1 MSPWNGLKE
10 EALINPEQDLKRQG
24 GGAENPS
31 GGKQIDLYRMFLTI
45 HILKMDID
53 LDFLLEL
60 KRGELERL
68 AACIRDRADQVGG

>member
-1 MSPWNGLKE
+1 
-10 EALINPEQDLKRQG
+10 LINPEQDLKRQG
-24 GGAENPS
+24 GGAENLS

-68 AACIRDRADQVGG
+68 GVSKWNLFPISFTYIVMGFSVMLS